1 MIWTI
6 VLAILI
12 AALVVAFTPTI
23 LSGLILL
30 VLAVADRPR
39 SGKR

>member
-12 AALVVAFTPTI
+12 AALVVAFTPAIVSLFGLAI
-23 LSGLILL
+23 LYF
-30 VLAVADRPR
+30 VDRPR
-39 SGKR
+39 ARKP